1 MGPAE
6 IPLLTMLK
14 GRMGYLSN
22 RQRLIA
28 ENVANSDTPG
38 FAPRDLKP
46 FNTQS
51 KIQTAAGA
59 QSTGQVPGIGGPSPG
74 IAPAGGMA
82 MTQPGHMQVSN
93 GADPEFKTAG
103 APDSEMT
110 IDRNGVV
117 LEDQMIKLTDTR
129 MDYDAAISFYQASL
143 GMLKTAIRRP
153 GSGS

>member
-1 MGPAE
+1 MGPAD

-14 GRMGYLSN
+14 GRMGYLAN

-46 FNTQS
+46 FTVSNKS
-51 KIQTAAGA
+51 QTAAGA
-59 QSTGQVPGIGGPSPG
+59 QGTSAIPSIGGPSPG
-74 IAPAGGMA
+74 LAPSGGMA
-82 MTQPGHMQVSN
+82 MTQSGHMDVPN
-93 GADPEFKTAG
+93 GKGPSYKTTG
-103 APDSEMT
+103 SPDSEMT

-143 GMLKTAIRRP
+143 GMLKTAIKKP
-153 GSGS
+153 GS